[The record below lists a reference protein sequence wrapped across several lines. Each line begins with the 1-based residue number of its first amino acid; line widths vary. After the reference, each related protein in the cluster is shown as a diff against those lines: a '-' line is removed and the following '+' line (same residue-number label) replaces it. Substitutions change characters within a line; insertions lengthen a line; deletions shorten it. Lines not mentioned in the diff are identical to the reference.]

1 MDAEAAYDA
10 VIVGG
15 GSAGCVLANRLSAP
29 SANRVLLI
37 EAGPDTPPG
46 RVPVDILDSRPFRAY
61 FNPAYRW
68 TELSASL
75 QPISGNAPDGPPLR
89 RYEQARVM
97 GGGSSINGQVA
108 NRGSPADYDEW
119 EELGAAGWGWQTVLP
134 YFRKLE
140 HDMDFGGPAHG
151 KGGPLPIRRVFPES
165 WSGFIEAV
173 GEAYALAG
181 YGYLPDMNGETFE
194 GHFPVPMTN
203 AYDRRVSTAVA
214 YLDPVTRQREN
225 LRVLPETRV
234 QRLLFEGRRVVGVQ
248 AVGHGDSRLYRAREV
263 IVSAGAL
270 HSPAL
275 LMRSGVGPADHLG
288 TLGIE
293 VVVALPG
300 VGRNLQE
307 HPTVSVSAYLPRE
320 ARLDPA
326 VRRHIQIQARFS
338 SGHEGCSPG
347 DMAISTMA
355 MSAWHPLGRRLGT
368 LQIRVNRSYSQG
380 RVSLASADWR
390 AEPIVQFNMLSD
402 GRDLA
407 RLKDGVRFL
416 AALFAKPPLK
426 TCARDPFPSGWSDR
440 AKAVSTVTFGN
451 WLLTGLLAAMMDGPA
466 FTRRSVIR
474 ALTTGGATLGA
485 LLSDDDALEA
495 YMLRTVTGTWHA
507 AGTCRMGSPDDP
519 MAVTDPAGRVR
530 GVEGLRVVDASV
542 MPCVPCANT
551 NIPTVMI
558 AEKMADAILES

>member
-1 MDAEAAYDA
+1 MDAEAAYDT

-15 GSAGCVLANRLSAP
+15 GSAGCVLANRLSRP

-46 RVPVDILDSRPFRAY
+46 RVPADILDSNPVRAY

-68 TELSASL
+68 TDLGASL
-75 QPISGNAPDGPPLR
+75 QSATHNAPDGPPLR

-119 EELGAAGWGWQTVLP
+119 EELGAAGWGWHAVLP

-140 HDMDFGGPAHG
+140 HDMDFGGPTHG
-151 KGGPLPIRRVFPES
+151 HEGPLPIRRVFPEL
-165 WSGFIEAV
+165 WSGFIRAV

-181 YGYLPDMNGETFE
+181 HGYLPDMNGEIFE
-194 GHFPVPMTN
+194 GHFPVPITN

-234 QRLLFEGRRVVGVQ
+234 KRLVFEGRRVVGVQ
-248 AVGHGDSRLYRAREV
+248 AVGQGDSRVYRAREV
-263 IVSAGAL
+263 IVSAGVL
-270 HSPAL
+270 HAPAL

-288 TLGIE
+288 SLGIE
-293 VVVALPG
+293 VVVGLPG

-326 VRRHIQIQARFS
+326 VRRHIQIQLRFS
-338 SGHEGCSPG
+338 SGHEGCPPG

-355 MSAWHPLGRRLGT
+355 TSAWHPLGRRLGT
-368 LQIRVNRSYSQG
+368 LQIRVNKSYSQG
-380 RVSLASADWR
+380 WVRLATADWR
-390 AEPIVQFNMLSD
+390 VEPIVAFNMLSD

-407 RLKDGVRFL
+407 RLKDGVRFV
-416 AALFAKPPLK
+416 AALFAKSPLEAW
-426 TCARDPFPSGWSDR
+426 ARDPFPSGWSDR
-440 AKAVSTVTFGN
+440 AKAVSAVTLRN
-451 WLLTGLLAAMMDGPA
+451 WLLTSLLAAMMDGPA
-466 FTRRSVIR
+466 FIRRSVIR
-474 ALTTGGATLGA
+474 AFITEGATLGA
-485 LLSDDDALEA
+485 LLADDDALEA
-495 YMLRTVTGTWHA
+495 HMLRTVTGTWHA

-530 GVEGLRVVDASV
+530 GVDGLRVVNASV
-542 MPCVPCANT
+542 MPCVPRANT
-551 NIPTVMI
+551 NLPTIMI
-558 AEKMADAILES
+558 AEKMADAILAD